1 MGDDSYNILLSKYNR
16 LIARFRDLEKQLE
29 EKEAVWKE
37 MEQNF
42 RINESLA
49 RELCELV
56 LAKEPREMVLG
67 SEYSWGKL
75 DLRTLIQKAKVVFA
89 SYNDSRTQLLKTI
102 QETAEERRLQI
113 ESLKLQISSSMQELR
128 SNPTSPAAEPL
139 PQTDAPAPAPAPPA
153 AASKEI
159 PAETMRRVSYNVQQ
173 AAKEGALEIQLIEED
188 GDVSL
193 SDIAQQQGMAK
204 LGEVISLERSGIKIS
219 PSAKKQR
226 AVEQERKRVVEAM
239 MVDVGDIR
247 ERMNER
253 KWLVLEV
260 IGSTGYYERSQL
272 KSAFIDLYRK
282 RNATDRKITD
292 GGFSYELKNLV
303 DLGVLVLD
311 TNIQH
316 PLKSNFGVYSLSE
329 IGKRLYEQQFSKK
342 PVVSERDTLI
352 AQHDNIE
359 HGLGIKTLKEIMEA
373 TGNFSSV
380 TMDRQA
386 NTIHID
392 DSTIYIPDIIAKDKA
407 KGFLMYLEYERDTHN
422 QSNFNIKLNKMAK
435 VTKYLNIVAPNI
447 GTAEGLI
454 AKVDKWI
461 ELRGGHKAL
470 RGIRVRITTLKRL
483 EGAASINDD
492 KSWYAIYNLNE
503 GPAPT
508 IQKGDSL

>member
-16 LIARFRDLEKQLE
+16 LIARFRDLEKQME

-75 DLRTLIQKAKVVFA
+75 DLRTLLQKSKVVFA

-128 SNPTSPAAEPL
+128 SAPPL
-139 PQTDAPAPAPAPPA
+139 PTAKSEPEPQPESSPPPVVK
-153 AASKEI
+153 KEV
-159 PAETMRRVSYNVQQ
+159 PAETMRRVNYNMQQ

-219 PSAKKQR
+219 PSARKQR

-272 KSAFIDLYRK
+272 KTAFIDLYKK
-282 RNATDRKITD
+282 RNDSDRKITD

-303 DLGVLVLD
+303 DLGVLILD

-329 IGKRLYEQQFSKK
+329 IGKRLYEQQFGKK
-342 PVVSERDTLI
+342 PVASERDTLI
-352 AQHDNIE
+352 AQHDNLE

-373 TGNFSSV
+373 TGSFSSV
-380 TMDRQA
+380 TMDRQT

-392 DSTIYIPDIIAKDKA
+392 DSTTYIPDIIARDKA
-407 KGFLMYLEYERDTHN
+407 KGFTMYLEYERDTHN

-435 VTKYLNIVAPNI
+435 VTKYLNIVAPNL

-461 ELRGGHKAL
+461 ELRGGHKGL

-492 KSWYAIYNLNE
+492 RSWYAVYNLNE
-503 GPAPT
+503 SATPV
-508 IQKGDSL
+508 IQKGDGL

>member
-16 LIARFRDLEKQLE
+16 LIARFRDLEKQME
-29 EKEAVWKE
+29 EKESVWKE

-75 DLRTLIQKAKVVFA
+75 DLRTLLQKAKVVFA

-128 SNPTSPAAEPL
+128 SAPPP
-139 PQTDAPAPAPAPPA
+139 PAPASPEPEQMPVTSA
-153 AASKEI
+153 AVPDMKKEI
-159 PAETMRRVSYNVQQ
+159 PAETMRRVNYNMQQ
-173 AAKEGALEIQLIEED
+173 AVKEGALEIQLIEED
-188 GDVSL
+188 DDVSL

-272 KSAFIDLYRK
+272 KTAFIDLYKK
-282 RNATDRKITD
+282 RNASDRKITD

-303 DLGVLVLD
+303 DLGVLILD

-329 IGKRLYEQQFSKK
+329 IGKRLYEQQFGKK
-342 PVVSERDTLI
+342 PVASERDALI
-352 AQHDNIE
+352 AQHDNLE

-373 TGNFSSV
+373 TGSFSTV
-380 TMDRQA
+380 TMDRQT
-386 NTIHID
+386 NTIRID
-392 DSTIYIPDIIAKDKA
+392 DSSTYIPDIIARDKA
-407 KGFLMYLEYERDTHN
+407 KGFAMYLEYERDTHN

-492 KSWYAIYNLNE
+492 KSWYAIYNLTE
-503 GPAPT
+503 SATPT